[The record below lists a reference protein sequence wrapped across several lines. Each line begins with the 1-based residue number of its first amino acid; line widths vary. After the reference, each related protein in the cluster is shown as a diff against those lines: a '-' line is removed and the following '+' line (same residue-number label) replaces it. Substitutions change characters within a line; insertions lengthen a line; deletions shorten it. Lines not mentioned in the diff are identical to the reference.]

1 MGKVVTEVA
10 VGDKDHEVNE
20 SLIKYPADRK
30 LKKTRNIQRAFYH
43 TNYKYP
49 FENCLV
55 TFSKTN

>member
-43 TNYKYP
+43 TNLISFLK
-49 FENCLV
+49 L
-55 TFSKTN
+55 FSDLQQN

>member
-43 TNYKYP
+43 TNLIS
-49 FENCLV
+49 F
-55 TFSKTN
+55 